1 MTASPPSIK
10 GPTCALATPLG
21 SWCQQ
26 QHEAEPP
33 LEPSRQACF
42 HGGRSR
48 EGMGVGGWLVHLFSS
63 HPQGMWWRRAPAGLV
78 PSFLFISFYL
88 LLSLQSWLPSRQLA
102 RPLSTQPLPLLRC
115 GVSPGPR
122 WGLPVLLSLWS
133 PACLPCAPAPHLHP
147 TAGTALGWGLQ
158 YLPRHQQQSWRWFSG
173 LTTGTPNCTSPSAP
187 PCTLPLADLSGLGL
201 ILCVPRGS
209 YEDPL
214 KRGFPP

>member
-42 HGGRSR
+42 HGGRSG
-48 EGMGVGGWLVHLFSS
+48 EGMGVGGWFVHLFSS

-133 PACLPCAPAPHLHP
+133 PACLPCAPAPP
-147 TAGTALGWGLQ
+147 QALGTRSVHRS
-158 YLPRHQQQSWRWFSG
+158 PRCHALSHPHAVHSLSTPLLCCSDFS
-173 LTTGTPNCTSPSAP
+173 
-187 PCTLPLADLSGLGL
+187 PLA
-201 ILCVPRGS
+201 PRPS
-209 YEDPL
+209 WL
-214 KRGFPP
+214 H